1 LRKEKIIARLMILI
15 MVISLFQPIKVYAED
30 DILHKSYA
38 EYRDDYMIQEIL
50 NDGIDPNV
58 NGRKSIYTIDLT
70 YASSKGIMTMY
81 GEHKK
86 SQSTIRYKTEGYNFT
101 VKTTGGNVTKYST
114 ANEERIFVKP
124 QKVDDEYDKDIV
136 RTTYELPFWQ
146 VSKAAIRMHVAE
158 EMKKGKTQAQA
169 EKIITDK
176 LNSDGII
183 VYFSHVFA
191 VYNDQT
197 MIKGPYANLKEIQNA
212 VDWSEKTKK
221 DILPAYYDIP
231 LKITQRMM
239 PSGTYSI
246 QIVDMTDNQ
255 TKKFTYNDAT
265 SGKYD
270 INYTMPSSTKN
281 IAILDKG
288 IVSYDADNL
297 ITDSKGQQYKF
308 FGKAFYNYESS
319 PTASNA
325 TTVID
330 NKVTYTNEGTGN
342 ALLLLGYVRAGDEC
356 NVKVKYFH
364 ESDSGVTTL
373 IGTENAGT
381 IKAKTAF
388 SFANY
393 VKSTYNYKNKT
404 YTYKNKWDYVY
415 YNEKAVM
422 QKVDG
427 EKGKTK
433 ITIDSLLKGSEVVIN
448 MYYKGDPP
456 IDPPTDIPDQS
467 TDTTIDYTDT
477 TSLKG
482 QIKADNKGAEKFIV
496 EQGIPTTESLYT
508 TVQAP
513 EYLLKAGFS
522 RVSSSK
528 QFQVTVKKDYVLKWY
543 SEVEVPIA
551 GDKDGKTKTVRKD
564 FSETVPT
571 TQYVTIT
578 RQFKYTE
585 VTNIDY
591 LKIADATISNYALPG
606 ESVKLQP
613 KGYSVPTLTYNH
625 YSGDDSHIKIPDKF
639 KTGIILPAE
648 TINGGTVKPTIQMKD
663 FTGEADALL
672 PQLQVRNDVFNF
684 GGQTVMTDNYK
695 EKEAEEAVYSA
706 IKKPSLISDTTLYD
720 DNLVIEATKNNGN
733 FGSKGEISYQSVVS
747 FQGSIKSPKYNVPVN
762 EVVVHTAVYCNP
774 EIVQDNKQYVQL
786 VNPDDSCIPLVLDEK
801 GISSDLTLKISNTG
815 LHSNLQGY
823 GNRDYT
829 RSLRNPNVS
838 YLASINGVLRN
849 EVKFPFDVYL
859 DVGSDNK
866 TSNDKLIKAGTWY
879 TVGTNTHR
887 FYLPMW
893 VKEGIYTID
902 FRSVAVNGQDKEFY
916 TETIANRSR
925 SNYIATDSVKVQV
938 SGKLYGLT
946 LYDISDDDWKD
957 VFKVPKSKELKVNYL
972 DKYSLGVN
980 QNGLN
985 VNKTYNYTVGTKD
998 EYGRATSRIERY
1010 TLPLIPGSHPT
1021 FKNVGVQKNGYVLR
1035 FKLNTIGD
1043 KMSLDN
1049 SYVLIEP
1056 KFYFIDSKGKNREE
1070 VDLYYS
1076 VKKNG
1081 GTTFVK
1087 VGSKTDTDSHIRDY
1101 PGNTTLGI
1109 PVNELKDTA
1118 SIRNT
1123 TYLEW
1128 KGTKAN
1134 LYTYGRIKTNIA
1146 FKTFSNAV
1154 YAKDIMTSSNGAEI
1168 KKMGIT
1174 EGFLKQLKQSYYFN
1188 YSLPNNTFAVTKDF
1202 NLKKYASEVG
1212 VKVND
1217 PVKKKGGYIMVN
1229 FNITAYDNNGK
1240 AYMSYINAD
1249 NYLNGGYCSMWVKEG
1264 SPISKVGGDG
1274 VTYNFK
1280 AGDVYLWDTD
1290 RNIQDDYSSGGIY

>member
-1 LRKEKIIARLMILI
+1 MRIKERGKFKLYLVICL
-15 MVISLFQPIKVYAED
+15 VISMFLQYTVVVAG
-30 DILHKSYA
+30 ILNQSYA
-38 EYRDDYMIQEIL
+38 EYREDYMVQEIK
-50 NDGIDPNV
+50 NDAIEDGL
-58 NGRKSIYTIDLT
+58 YTIFLHDANT
-70 YASSKGIMTMY
+70 KGIMKMI
-81 GEHKK
+81 GKHKK

-101 VKTTGGNVTKYST
+101 IKRTGGEVTNYST
-114 ANEERIFVKP
+114 DKDERVFVKP
-124 QKVDDEYDKDIV
+124 QLVRDETDGIHV
-136 RTTYELPFWQ
+136 TTTYELPFWQ
-146 VSKAAIRMHVAE
+146 ISKSAIRMHVAE
-158 EMKKGKTQAQA
+158 EMRKGKTQAQA
-169 EKIITDK
+169 EKIVTDK
-176 LNSDGII
+176 LNSDGLMLYIN
-183 VYFSHVFA
+183 HTFA
-191 VYNDQT
+191 VYNGDT
-197 MIKGPYANLKEIQNA
+197 MIKGPYANLKDIQNA
-212 VDWSEKTKK
+212 VAWSTDTRDKY
-221 DILPAYYDIP
+221 LPAYYDIP

-246 QIVDMTDNQ
+246 QLVDMTDNQ

-270 INYTMPSSTKN
+270 ISYTMQSSTQN
-281 IAILDKG
+281 VAILDKG
-288 IVSYDADNL
+288 LVSYDAQEL

-308 FGKAFYNYESS
+308 LGKAFYNYESS
-319 PTASNA
+319 PTSSNA
-325 TTVID
+325 ATVFD
-330 NKVTYTNEGTGN
+330 NKVTYTNSGTGN
-342 ALLLLGYVRAGDEC
+342 ALLLLGYVKAGDEC
-356 NVKVKYFH
+356 SAKVKYFH
-364 ESDSGVTTL
+364 ESDSGVATL
-373 IGTENAGT
+373 IGTESAGT
-381 IKAKTAF
+381 IKAKNVF
-388 SFANY
+388 SFANF
-393 VKSTYNYKNKT
+393 VKTTYRYNSKT

-415 YNEKAVM
+415 YDAKGTM

-427 EKGKTK
+427 ERGKTK

-448 MYYKGDPP
+448 LYYKGE
-456 IDPPTDIPDQS
+456 PPTIPPTEVPDQS
-467 TDTTIDYTDT
+467 TDNTINYTDV
-477 TSLKG
+477 TSVKG
-482 QIKADNKGAEKFIV
+482 QIKADNRGAEKFIV

-513 EYLLKAGFS
+513 EYLLKASFR

-528 QFQVTVKKDYVLKWY
+528 QFQVPVKKNYILKWY
-543 SEVEVPIA
+543 SEVEVPIV
-551 GDKDGKTKTVRKD
+551 GDKDGKTQIVRKD
-564 FSETVPT
+564 FSETVPI

-578 RQFKYTE
+578 RQFKYSE

-591 LKIADATISNYALPG
+591 LKIADATISNYALLG
-606 ESVKLQP
+606 ESVTLQP

-625 YSGDDSHIKIPDKF
+625 YNGDDSHIKVPDKF
-639 KTGIILPAE
+639 KAGITLPAE

-684 GGQTVMTDNYK
+684 GGQTVMNDNYK

-706 IKKPSLISDTTLYD
+706 IKKPGLITDTTLYD

-747 FQGSIKSPKYNVPVN
+747 FQGSISSPKYNVPVN
-762 EVVVHTAVYCNP
+762 EVVLHTPVYCKP
-774 EIVQDNKQYVQL
+774 VIEQDNKQYVQL
-786 VNPDDSCIPLVLDEK
+786 VNPDDNCIPLVLDEK
-801 GISSDLTLKISNTG
+801 GISSDFTLKISNTG

-859 DVGSDNK
+859 DVNSDNK

-879 TVGTNTHR
+879 AIGTNTYR

-893 VKEGIYTID
+893 VKEGIYTVD
-902 FRSVAVNGQDKEFY
+902 FRSVAVNGEDKEFF

-925 SNYIATDSVKVQV
+925 SHYIATDNVKVQV
-938 SGKLYGLT
+938 SGKLYGFN
-946 LYDISDDDWKD
+946 LYDISGDEWKD
-957 VFKVPKSKELKVNYL
+957 VFKAPRSLDLKINYL
-972 DKYSLGVN
+972 DKYRLGVDAA
-980 QNGLN
+980 GLV
-985 VNKTYNYTVGTKD
+985 VNKSYNYTVGTKD
-998 EYGRATSRIERY
+998 EYGRATSRIQQY
-1010 TLPLIPGSHPT
+1010 TLPLIPGSHPM
-1021 FKNVGVQKNGYVLR
+1021 FSNVGVQKNGYVLR

-1056 KFYFIDSKGKNREE
+1056 KFYYIDKKGQNREE
-1070 VDLYYS
+1070 VDLYYYID
-1076 VKKNG
+1076 KKQ
-1081 GTTFVK
+1081 TFVK
-1087 VGSKTDTDSHIRDY
+1087 VGSKKDTDSHIRDY
-1101 PGNTTLGI
+1101 PGNTTLAI
-1109 PVNELKDTA
+1109 PVNELMDTA
-1118 SIRNT
+1118 TIRNIK
-1123 TYLEW
+1123 YLDW

-1174 EGFLKQLKQSYYFN
+1174 EGFLKQLKHSYYFN
-1188 YSLPNNTFAVTKDF
+1188 YSLPYNTFAVTKDF

-1212 VKVND
+1212 VTRND
-1217 PVKKKGGYIMVN
+1217 AVKKKGGYIIVN
-1229 FNITAYDNNGK
+1229 FNITAYDSNGK
-1240 AYMSYINAD
+1240 AYMSYINAN

-1264 SPISKVGGDG
+1264 SPVSKVGGDG

-1290 RNIQDDYSSGGIY
+1290 RNIQDDFSSGGIY